1 MVHPR
6 PSSHPSLRLSA
17 RGLASALVL
26 PLPLTLALASS
37 QAGAAENGLQ
47 RYSPGVGGSDMTAPL
62 VPGWYV
68 QVPLVAYH
76 ASKIKGNDGKQAT
89 SATPVDAQGPVPA
102 QPGLRSNIGIAA
114 DTYALLPRL
123 TYLSAHRVLGAN
135 VGFTV
140 MLPVMN
146 RRANFTASP
155 NFAGTPYASGGP
167 AAGFQPLVTAGI
179 NARVDAT
186 QDGDQSGLGDLEVSP
201 VLHWEIGDHQA
212 VTFAPTVV
220 LPTGNYNVSRRVNT
234 GYGNFYTF
242 RPSVQ
247 YSFVG
252 DGWDVGARTVL
263 SFNTRNK
270 DNGYY
275 SGNMFNLDW
284 QAMAFV
290 SDNWRVGLQGYFVR
304 QLSRD
309 TQNLSGFTATEITD
323 RNLRKE
329 IISGNKS
336 RVNAIGPA
344 VGWLMNGG
352 EMMVEGKFLREF
364 GARNRTEGQ
373 AFWLTVSKPL

>member
-6 PSSHPSLRLSA
+6 IPSHLSLRHSA
-17 RGLASALVL
+17 SGLASATALF
-26 PLPLTLALASS
+26 LALASS

-68 QVPLVAYH
+68 QAPLVAYH
-76 ASKIKGNDGKQAT
+76 ANKIKGNDGKQAT
-89 SATPVDAQGPVPA
+89 SATPVDAQTLPGPVTVPA
-102 QPGLRSNIGIAA
+102 QPGLRSNVGLDA

-123 TYLSAHRVLGAN
+123 TYLSAHRLLGAN
-135 VGFTV
+135 VGFTA
-140 MLPVMN
+140 MLPVVN

-155 NFAGTPYASGGP
+155 IFAGTPYAGI
-167 AAGFQPLVTAGI
+167 AAAQPLVTTGI

-186 QDGDQSGLGDLEVSP
+186 QDGDQSGLGDLEISP

-234 GYGNFYTF
+234 GFGNFYTF

-252 DGWDVGARTVL
+252 DGWDVGARTVF

-290 SDNWRVGLQGYFVR
+290 SDDWRVGLQGYMVR

-309 TQNLSGFTATEITD
+309 TQDLSGFTATEISQ

-329 IISGNKS
+329 IISGNKTS
-336 RVNAIGPA
+336 VNAIGPA

-364 GARNRTEGQ
+364 SARNRTEGQ

>member
-1 MVHPR
+1 MVDPR
-6 PSSHPSLRLSA
+6 LSSHPSLRLSA
-17 RGLASALVL
+17 SGFALALAL
-26 PLPLTLALASS
+26 PLALASS

-68 QVPLVAYH
+68 QAPLVAYH
-76 ASKIKGNDGKQAT
+76 ANKIKGNDGKQAT
-89 SATPVDAQGPVPA
+89 SSTPVGEQTLPGPFTVPA
-102 QPGLRSNIGIAA
+102 QPGLRSNVGLDA

-123 TYLSAHRVLGAN
+123 TYLSARRLLGAN
-135 VGFTV
+135 VGFTA
-140 MLPVMN
+140 MLPVVN

-155 NFAGTPYASGGP
+155 IFAGTPYAGI
-167 AAGFQPLVTAGI
+167 AAAQPGVTTGI

-186 QDGDQSGLGDLEVSP
+186 QDGDQSGLGDLEISP

-234 GYGNFYTF
+234 GFGNFYTF

-252 DGWDVGARTVL
+252 DGWDVGARTVF

-290 SDNWRVGLQGYFVR
+290 SDDWRVGLQGYFVR

-309 TQNLSGFTATEITD
+309 TQNLSGFTATEITE

-336 RVNAIGPA
+336 SVNAIGPA

-364 GARNRTEGQ
+364 SARNRTEGQ